1 MLSAGLKGDQ
11 QLIGHLSEMPAA
23 VQASLLTKSRE
34 LALNLQAHI
43 KDDKLSGQ
51 VLNVGKNTKTHVAGA
66 LKASIQ
72 EEVEA
77 NPTGVLARIFSSG
90 DVKYAAI
97 HEYGGVIHHPGGTAY
112 IPNGLKSNGVGASF
126 ISNAAAEAIGHDLP
140 RTAPHDI
147 TMPERS
153 FMRSSLKDMAA
164 TIAEGLK
171 QAAIEGARKA
181 LKQSA

>member
-1 MLSAGLKGDQ
+1 MLSAKVQGDR
-11 QLIGHLSEMPAA
+11 QLVGRLSAMPAS
-23 VQASLLTKSRE
+23 VQAALEAKARQ
-34 LALNLQAHI
+34 LAINLQTHI

-51 VLNVGKNTKTHVAGA
+51 VLNVGKNSAGHTGGA

-72 EEVEA
+72 QEVES
-77 NPTGVLARIFSSG
+77 NPTGVMARIFSAG

-112 IPNGLKSNGVGASF
+112 IPDGLKSNGVGASF
-126 ISNAAAEAIGHDLP
+126 ISNAAAAAIGHDLP

-153 FMRSSLKDMAA
+153 FMRSSLKDMAK
-164 TIAEGLK
+164 GLK
-171 QAAIEGARKA
+171 QAAIEGARRA